1 MLKMIRERSGISSR
15 RSDFACHAVVA
26 RRRVIPSSFG
36 TRHWS
41 FAALV
46 VAIMFSSA
54 NLKAAASVEDSSGI
68 TFPPSSAQKWV
79 LPNGLTIIVQE
90 DHSAPV
96 ASVQAWCATGSIDED
111 AHLGAGLSHILE
123 HMLFQGTKT
132 RGKNEIAQQIQDVGG
147 YINAYTSFDRTVFWI
162 DVPKD
167 GVATALGVLTDAMMN
182 STLPPEEYRKEQEV
196 IRREF
201 AMGMDDPD
209 RVAGLLLFGT
219 AYQRH
224 PYRFPVIGEIEI
236 YNQLTQEQV
245 MQYYKTRYVPNNLTF
260 IVVGDVD
267 AEKVRQQLTE
277 LFTPY
282 PEKSLKP
289 VFIPAEP
296 PQLGWREV
304 HREFPTELTHLSL
317 AWHIPEVTNPD
328 VPALDLLSTI
338 LGDGRSSRL
347 YRRVREEAGL
357 AFGIG
362 AFSYTPGDPG
372 LFGID
377 ATVDPKKREAAE
389 QLVMGIVDEVKQ
401 AGVTAEELTKAKKI
415 LLSHHLGALTT
426 MRGQASDIGSNWLLT
441 RNLNF
446 SRDYLAAVQKV
457 TLDDIKR
464 VAANYLTDSNLTV
477 VSLNPKGSLAA
488 KAEGPKVAA
497 AAEIEKFELSNG
509 LRLLVREDRRL
520 PLVAMG
526 AVFRGGLLAE
536 TPQTNGITRLMAK
549 VLLKGTKTRTAEQIA
564 NQIEAVGGSISSDAG
579 NNSFSVSLD
588 VTKPDVKLGVELLSD
603 VLLNATMPEKAIAR
617 EKEIQIAA
625 IQQEDEQLTSVARNI
640 MRQALFPQHPYALRT
655 NGSVESVRRL
665 TQKDLLE
672 FRDRYMVAKNG
683 VIFVFGDVKAAE
695 VKQLFEKALGG
706 MKPGMLA
713 LTDMHPASPLSGI
726 ETVES
731 RKEKAQGVIMVGFRG
746 ASISSPDRHALELI
760 DEASSDLGSRF
771 FVRIREQ
778 MGLAYYVG
786 ASQMQ
791 GLVPGLFAFYLG
803 TDPQKIEPV
812 KTALLDEIH
821 KLANDGLTNQ
831 ELARAKKKLI
841 GQQEIANQSNEA
853 FGYQCA
859 LEELYGLGFDYYKRL
874 EHDVDAV
881 TLDDIKRVAAKY
893 FRDQPYVL
901 ATVRPPEGSAAAKQK

>member
-1 MLKMIRERSGISSR
+1 MIR
-15 RSDFACHAVVA
+15 FAPSLALIVA
-26 RRRVIPSSFG
+26 S
-36 TRHWS
+36 
-41 FAALV
+41 
-46 VAIMFSSA
+46 MFSSA
-54 NLKAAASVEDSSGI
+54 NLKAAPTDNSTGI
-68 TFPPSSAQKWV
+68 TFPSSSAQKWF

-111 AHLGAGLSHILE
+111 EHLGAGLSHILE
-123 HMLFQGTKT
+123 HMLFKGTKT
-132 RGKNEIAQQIQDVGG
+132 RSTNVIAQKIQDVGG
-147 YINAYTSFDRTVFWI
+147 YINAYTSFDHTVFWI

-167 GVATALGVLTDAMMN
+167 GVTTALDVLADAMMN
-182 STLPPEEYRKEQEV
+182 STLPPEEYLKEQEV

-201 AMGMDDPD
+201 AMGLDDPD
-209 RVAGLLLFGT
+209 RVTTLLLFAT

-224 PYRFPVIGEIEI
+224 PYRLPVIGQIEV

-245 MQYYKTRYVPNNLTF
+245 MQYYKARYVPNNLTF

-267 AEKVRQQLTE
+267 AEKVQQQLVE
-277 LFTPY
+277 FFKAY
-282 PEKSLKP
+282 PEKSLQP

-296 PQLGWREV
+296 PQLGRREA
-304 HREFPTELTHLSL
+304 HEEFPTELTHLSL

-347 YRRVREEAGL
+347 YRRVREEAAL
-357 AFGIG
+357 AFRIA

-377 ATVDPKKREAAE
+377 ATLDPKKREAAG
-389 QLVMGIVDEVKQ
+389 QLVLRIVDEVKQ
-401 AGVTAEELTKAKKI
+401 AGVTAEELAKAKKI
-415 LLSHHLGALTT
+415 SLSHHLGALTT
-426 MRGQASDIGSNWLLT
+426 MRGQASDIGSNWFLT

-446 SRDYLAAVQKV
+446 SRDYLDAVQKV

-464 VAANYLTDSNLTV
+464 VAANYLTNTNLTL

-488 KAEGPKVAA
+488 KAEGPRVAG
-497 AAEIEKFELSNG
+497 AAEIQKFELSNG

-536 TPQTNGITRLMAK
+536 TTQDNGITRLMAK

-579 NNSFSVSLD
+579 NNTFNVSLG

-625 IQQEDEQLTSVARNI
+625 IQQEEEQLTAVARNI
-640 MRQALFPQHPYALRT
+640 MRQAALARQPLALRA
-655 NGSVESVRRL
+655 NGSVEAVRHL
-665 TQKDLLE
+665 TQKDLVE
-672 FRDRYMVAKNG
+672 FRDRYVVAKNG
-683 VIFVFGDVKAAE
+683 VIYVFGDVKASE
-695 VKQLFEKALGG
+695 VKQLVEQTLGK
-706 MKPGMLA
+706 MQPGALA
-713 LTDMHPASPLSGI
+713 LTNAKPSMPLSKS

-731 RKEKAQGVIMVGFRG
+731 RKDKAQGVLMVGFRG
-746 ASISSPDRHALELI
+746 ASLSSPDRYALELI

-771 FVRIREQ
+771 CIRIREQ

-786 ASQMQ
+786 ASELQ

-812 KTALLDEIH
+812 TVAFLDEIR
-821 KLANDGLTNQ
+821 KLANEGLTPV
-831 ELARAKKKLI
+831 ELQRAKKKLI
-841 GQQEIANQSNEA
+841 GQQEIANQSNDA
-853 FGYQCA
+853 FGYHCA
-859 LEELYGLGFDYYKRL
+859 LDELYGLGFNYYKRL
-874 EHDVDAV
+874 EHDLNAV
-881 TLDDIKRVAAKY
+881 TLDDIKQVAAKY

-901 ATVRPPEGSAAAKQK
+901 ATVRPLEKK

>member
-1 MLKMIRERSGISSR
+1 MLKMIRERSEISSR
-15 RSDFACHAVVA
+15 HSGLVV
-26 RRRVIPSSFG
+26 PSSLG
-36 TRHWS
+36 IRHWS

-46 VAIMFSSA
+46 IAIMFSSA
-54 NLKAAASVEDSSGI
+54 NLKAASVEDSSVI

-90 DHSAPV
+90 DRSAPV

-123 HMLFQGTKT
+123 HMLFKGTKT
-132 RGKNEIAQQIQDVGG
+132 RSTNEIAQKIQDVGG

-167 GVATALGVLTDAMMN
+167 GVATALGVLSDAMMN

-296 PQLGWREV
+296 PQLGRREV

-389 QLVMGIVDEVKQ
+389 QLAMGIVDEVKQ

-477 VSLNPKGSLAA
+477 VSLNPKGSLTT

-564 NQIEAVGGSISSDAG
+564 NQIEAVGGSMSSDAG
-579 NNSFSVSLD
+579 NNSFNVSVD

-625 IQQEDEQLTSVARNI
+625 IQQEEEQLTTVARNI

-655 NGSVESVRRL
+655 NGSVESVQRL

-672 FRDRYMVAKNG
+672 FRDRYVVAKNG

-695 VKQLFEKALGG
+695 VKQLFEKALDG
-706 MKPGMLA
+706 MKPGVLA
-713 LTDMHPASPLSGI
+713 LADVHPAPPLNGI

-859 LEELYGLGFDYYKRL
+859 LEEIYGLGFDYYKRL

>member
-1 MLKMIRERSGISSR
+1 MIR
-15 RSDFACHAVVA
+15 FAPSLALIVA
-26 RRRVIPSSFG
+26 S
-36 TRHWS
+36 
-41 FAALV
+41 
-46 VAIMFSSA
+46 MFSSA
-54 NLKAAASVEDSSGI
+54 NLKAASTDDSTAI
-68 TFPPSSAQKWV
+68 RFPPSSAQKWV

-111 AHLGAGLSHILE
+111 QHLGAGLSHILE
-123 HMLFQGTKT
+123 HMLFKGTKT
-132 RGKNEIAQQIQDVGG
+132 RSTNVIAQKIQDVGG

-167 GVATALGVLTDAMMN
+167 GVTTALDVLADAMMN
-182 STLPPEEYRKEQEV
+182 STLPPEEYMKEQEV

-201 AMGMDDPD
+201 AMGLDDPD
-209 RVAGLLLFGT
+209 RVAGLLLFAT

-224 PYRFPVIGEIEI
+224 PYHFPVIGDIEI
-236 YNQLTQEQV
+236 YNQLTQDQV

-267 AEKVRQQLTE
+267 AAKVRQQLTE
-277 LFTPY
+277 FFKVY
-282 PEKSLKP
+282 PEKSVKP
-289 VFIPAEP
+289 VFIPEEP
-296 PQLGWREV
+296 PQLGRRDV
-304 HREFPTELTHLSL
+304 HQEFATELTHLSL

-328 VPALDLLSTI
+328 VPALDLLSSI

-357 AFGIG
+357 AYRIS

-377 ATVDPKKREAAE
+377 ATLDPKKREAAE
-389 QLVMGIVDEVKQ
+389 QLVLRMLDELKQ
-401 AGVTAEELTKAKKI
+401 SGVTAEELMKAKKMS
-415 LLSHHLGALTT
+415 LSHHLGDLTT

-446 SRDYLAAVQKV
+446 SRDYLDAVQKV

-464 VAANYLTDSNLTV
+464 VAAHYLTNENLTV
-477 VSLNPKGSLAA
+477 ISLNPKGSLLPKAEAA
-488 KAEGPKVAA
+488 KPISAGDVQ
-497 AAEIEKFELSNG
+497 KFQLSNG
-509 LRLLVREDRRL
+509 LRVLVREDARL

-526 AVFRGGLLAE
+526 ALFRSGLLAE
-536 TPQTNGITRLMAK
+536 TPQTNGISRLMAK
-549 VLLKGTKTRTAEQIA
+549 TLLKGTTTRTAEQIA
-564 NQIEAVGGSISSDAG
+564 NEIEAVGGHISSEAS
-579 NNSFSVSLD
+579 NNTFNISLE
-588 VTKPDVKLGVELLSD
+588 VTKPDVKLAVELLSD
-603 VLLNATMPEKAIAR
+603 VLLNAVMPEKAIVR

-625 IQQEDEQLTSVARNI
+625 IKQEEEQLTSVARNI
-640 MRQALFPQHPYALRT
+640 LRQALFTQHPYALRA
-655 NGSVESVRRL
+655 NGSVDSVQRL
-665 TQKDLLE
+665 TRKDLVE
-672 FRDRYMVAKNG
+672 FRDRYVVAKNG
-683 VIFVFGDVKAAE
+683 VLFVFGDVKAAE
-695 VKQLFEKALGG
+695 VKQLFEQALGG
-706 MKPGMLA
+706 MRPGALA
-713 LTDMHPASPLSGI
+713 LTDAHPAAPLSKT
-726 ETVES
+726 ESVES
-731 RKEKAQGVIMVGFRG
+731 RKDKAQGVIMVGYRG
-746 ASISSPDRHALELI
+746 ADIFSPDRYALQLI

-771 FVRIREQ
+771 FIRIREQ

-786 ASQMQ
+786 ATQME

-812 KTALLDEIH
+812 KTALLDEIS
-821 KLANDGLTNQ
+821 KLSSDGLSSE

-841 GQQEIANQSNEA
+841 GQQEIANQSNDS

-859 LEELYGLGFDYYKRL
+859 LDELYGLGFNYYKSLQRN
-874 EHDVDAV
+874 VDAV

-901 ATVRPPEGSAAAKQK
+901 ATVRPPQGAAAAKQK

>member
-1 MLKMIRERSGISSR
+1 MR
-15 RSDFACHAVVA
+15 RFAP
-26 RRRVIPSSFG
+26 RL
-36 TRHWS
+36 
-41 FAALV
+41 ALLA
-46 VAIMFSSA
+46 AIMFSTA
-54 NLKAAASVEDSSGI
+54 NLTTATIDDSSVI

-79 LPNGLTIIVQE
+79 LPNGLTLVVHE

-111 AHLGAGLSHILE
+111 DHLGAGLSHILE
-123 HMLFQGTKT
+123 HMLFKGTKT
-132 RGKNEIAQQIQDVGG
+132 RSTNVIAQKIQDVGG
-147 YINAYTSFDRTVFWI
+147 YINAYTSFDHTVFWI

-167 GVATALGVLTDAMMN
+167 GVATALDVLADAMMN
-182 STLPPEEYRKEQEV
+182 STLPPEEYLKEQEV

-201 AMGMDDPD
+201 AMGLDDPD
-209 RVAGLLLFGT
+209 RMVTLLLFAT

-224 PYRFPVIGEIEI
+224 PYRLPVIGQIEV

-245 MQYYKTRYVPNNLTF
+245 MQYYKARYVPNNLTF

-267 AEKVRQQLTE
+267 AEKVHQQLVE
-277 LFTPY
+277 FFKAF

-289 VFIPAEP
+289 VFIPEEP
-296 PQLGWREV
+296 PQLGRREV
-304 HREFPTELTHLSL
+304 HQEFPTELTHLAL
-317 AWHIPEVTNPD
+317 AWHIPEVTHPD
-328 VPALDLLSTI
+328 VPALDVLSTI

-347 YRRVREEAGL
+347 YGRVREEAGL
-357 AFGIG
+357 AYRIS

-377 ATVDPKKREAAE
+377 AIVDPKKREAAE
-389 QLVMGIVDEVKQ
+389 QLVLHIIDEVKQ

-415 LLSHHLGALTT
+415 SLSHHLGALTT

-446 SRDYLAAVQKV
+446 SRDYLDAVQKV

-464 VAANYLTDSNLTV
+464 VAATYLTNDNLTA
-477 VSLNPKGSLAA
+477 VSLNPKGSLVA
-488 KAEGPKVAA
+488 KAEGAKPISAG
-497 AAEIEKFELSNG
+497 EIQKFELSNG
-509 LRLLVREDRRL
+509 LRILVREDARL

-526 AVFRGGLLAE
+526 AAFRSGLLAE
-536 TPQTNGITRLMAK
+536 TAQTNGITRLMAK

-564 NQIEAVGGSISSDAG
+564 NQIEAVGGSIASDAG

-588 VTKPDVKLGVELLSD
+588 VMKPDLKLGVELLSD
-603 VLLNATMPEKAIAR
+603 VLLNATMPEKAIVR
-617 EKEIQIAA
+617 EKEIQIAG
-625 IQQEDEQLTSVARNI
+625 IKQEEEQLTTLARNI
-640 MRQALFPQHPYALRT
+640 LRQALFTQHPYALRA
-655 NGSVESVRRL
+655 NGSVESVQRL

-672 FRDRYMVAKNG
+672 FRDRYLVAKNG
-683 VIFVFGDVKAAE
+683 VIFVFGNVKAAE
-695 VKQLFEKALGG
+695 VKQLFEQALGG
-706 MKPGMLA
+706 MKPGELA
-713 LTDMHPASPLSGI
+713 LTDAHPAPPLSKT

-731 RKEKAQGVIMVGFRG
+731 RKEKAQGVIMVGYRG
-746 ASISSPDRHALELI
+746 ADLFSPDRYALELI

-771 FVRIREQ
+771 FIRIREQ

-812 KTALLDEIH
+812 KTALLDEIR
-821 KLANDGLTNQ
+821 KLASDGLTNE
-831 ELARAKKKLI
+831 ELTRAKKKLI
-841 GQQEIANQSNEA
+841 GQQEIANQSNDS
-853 FGYQCA
+853 FGYHCA
-859 LEELYGLGFDYYKRL
+859 LDELYGLGFDYYKKL
-874 EHDVDAV
+874 EHYVDAV
-881 TLDDIKRVAAKY
+881 TLEDIKRVAAKY

-901 ATVRPPEGSAAAKQK
+901 ATVRPLEGSAAAKQK

>member
-1 MLKMIRERSGISSR
+1 FK
-15 RSDFACHAVVA
+15 
-26 RRRVIPSSFG
+26 
-36 TRHWS
+36 
-41 FAALV
+41 
-46 VAIMFSSA
+46 
-54 NLKAAASVEDSSGI
+54 
-68 TFPPSSAQKWV
+68 
-79 LPNGLTIIVQE
+79 
-90 DHSAPV
+90 
-96 ASVQAWCATGSIDED
+96 
-111 AHLGAGLSHILE
+111 
-123 HMLFQGTKT
+123 GTKT
-132 RGKNEIAQQIQDVGG
+132 RSTNVIAQKIQDVGG

-167 GVATALGVLTDAMMN
+167 GVATALDVLADAMMN
-182 STLPPEEYRKEQEV
+182 STLPPEEYMKEQEV

-201 AMGMDDPD
+201 AMGLDDPD
-209 RVAGLLLFGT
+209 RVAGLLLFAT

-224 PYRFPVIGEIEI
+224 PYHFPVIGDIEI
-236 YNQLTQEQV
+236 YNQLTQDQV

-260 IVVGDVD
+260 VVVGDVD
-267 AEKVRQQLTE
+267 AAKVRQQLTE
-277 LFTPY
+277 FFKAY

-289 VFIPAEP
+289 VFIPDEP
-296 PQLGWREV
+296 PQLGRREV
-304 HREFPTELTHLSL
+304 HQEFATELTHLSL

-357 AFGIG
+357 VYRIS

-377 ATVDPKKREAAE
+377 AALDPKKREAAE
-389 QLVMGIVDEVKQ
+389 QLVLRILDEVKQ
-401 AGVTAEELTKAKKI
+401 SGVKAEELMKAKKMS
-415 LLSHHLGALTT
+415 LSHHLGALTT

-446 SRDYLAAVQKV
+446 SRDYLDAVQKV

-464 VAANYLTDSNLTV
+464 VAAHYLTNENLTV
-477 VSLNPKGSLAA
+477 ISLNPKGSLLA
-488 KAEGPKVAA
+488 KAEAA
-497 AAEIEKFELSNG
+497 KPISAGEVQKFELSNG
-509 LRLLVREDRRL
+509 LRLLVREDARL

-526 AVFRGGLLAE
+526 AVFRSGLLAE

-549 VLLKGTKTRTAEQIA
+549 ALLKGTTTRTAEQIA
-564 NQIEAVGGSISSDAG
+564 NEIEAVGGSISSEAS
-579 NNSFSVSLD
+579 NNTFNVSLE
-588 VTKPDVKLGVELLSD
+588 VTKPDVKLAVELLSD

-625 IQQEDEQLTSVARNI
+625 IKQEEEQLTTVARNI
-640 MRQALFPQHPYALRT
+640 LRQALFTQHPYALRA
-655 NGSVESVRRL
+655 NGSVESVQRL
-665 TQKDLLE
+665 NQKDLLE
-672 FRDRYMVAKNG
+672 FRDRYVVAKNG

-695 VKQLFEKALGG
+695 VKQLFEQALGG
-706 MKPGMLA
+706 MRPGALA
-713 LTDMHPASPLSGI
+713 LTDAHPAAPLSKT

-731 RKEKAQGVIMVGFRG
+731 RKDKAQGVIMVGYRG
-746 ASISSPDRHALELI
+746 ADIFSPDRYALQLI

-771 FVRIREQ
+771 FIRIREQ

-786 ASQMQ
+786 ASQME

-812 KTALLDEIH
+812 KTALLDEIS
-821 KLANDGLTNQ
+821 KLARDGLTNE

-841 GQQEIANQSNEA
+841 GQQEIANQSNDS

-859 LEELYGLGFDYYKRL
+859 LDELYGLGFNYYKSLQRN
-874 EHDVDAV
+874 VDAV

-901 ATVRPPEGSAAAKQK
+901 ATVRPPEGAAAAKQK